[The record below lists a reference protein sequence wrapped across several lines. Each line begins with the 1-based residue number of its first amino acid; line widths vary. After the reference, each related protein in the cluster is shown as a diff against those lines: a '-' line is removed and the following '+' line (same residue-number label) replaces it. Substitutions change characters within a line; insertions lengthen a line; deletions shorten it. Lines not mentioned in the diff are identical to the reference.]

1 MREGKESNKV
11 SDEEFTM
18 LYERAL
24 RRMRE
29 RERMKERMRVL
40 KREKDKETEKAKIN

>member
-1 MREGKESNKV
+1 MREGRERNKV

-29 RERMKERMRVL
+29 RENERKNESVKERERQ
-40 KREKDKETEKAKIN
+40 RD